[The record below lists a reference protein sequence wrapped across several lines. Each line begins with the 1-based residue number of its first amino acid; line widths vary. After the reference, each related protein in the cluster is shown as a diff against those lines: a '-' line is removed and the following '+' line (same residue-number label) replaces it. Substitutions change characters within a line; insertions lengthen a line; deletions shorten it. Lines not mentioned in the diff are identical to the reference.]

1 MKSKNKISEGN
12 ILICEFMGR
21 KFQATKRNN
30 SYTKKFKTY
39 ADCKRFIVKNR
50 LIGYA
55 PQLPHCKGLGEFDKS
70 WNWLMPVVAKIY
82 TLGYHTEITAT
93 CCEIK
98 KVWGSRSLPYS
109 NGEVGNGYY
118 LPEATWKA
126 VVKFIKWYN
135 LNKINEQLN

>member
-1 MKSKNKISEGN
+1 MQSKSINAQVVVMEATLVALSQMEMVELGVDTIPQ
-12 ILICEFMGR
+12 GR
-21 KFQATKRNN
+21 V
-30 SYTKKFKTY
+30 SSHTKKFKTY

-98 KVWGSRSLPYS
+98 KVWGSRSLP
-109 NGEVGNGYY
+109 
-118 LPEATWKA
+118 
-126 VVKFIKWYN
+126 
-135 LNKINEQLN
+135 